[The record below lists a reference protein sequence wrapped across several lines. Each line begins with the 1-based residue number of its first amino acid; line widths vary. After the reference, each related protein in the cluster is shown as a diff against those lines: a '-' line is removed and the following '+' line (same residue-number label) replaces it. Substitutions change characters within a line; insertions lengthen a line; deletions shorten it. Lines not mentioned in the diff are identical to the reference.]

1 MTGTAYQLPQCF
13 SAQAGLGPEPSII
26 VTATF
31 WEVELPVE
39 YDSDSDAD
47 LANASLVP
55 SLIDHDVPAVDEMPK
70 LMELEAM
77 SGILNPTLAAKP
89 SDSDAPAECVSVC
102 PRE

>member
-1 MTGTAYQLPQCF
+1 M
-13 SAQAGLGPEPSII
+13 

-31 WEVELPVE
+31 CEVELPLE

-70 LMELEAM
+70 FMELEARR
-77 SGILNPTLAAKP
+77 GILNPTLAATP
-89 SDSDAPAECVSVC
+89 SDSDAPVEWVSVC